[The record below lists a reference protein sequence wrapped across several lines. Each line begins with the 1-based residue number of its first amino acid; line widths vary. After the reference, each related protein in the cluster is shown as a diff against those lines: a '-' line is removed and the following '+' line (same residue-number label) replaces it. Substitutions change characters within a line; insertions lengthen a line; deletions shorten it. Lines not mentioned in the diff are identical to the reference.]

1 MVMTIATN
9 CSNTRSCI
17 SFWERFGDPPRIMLR
32 RTSSSPRAT
41 APPAMGR
48 MIVLRNEAI
57 AVHNTAQ
64 DRPPSPA
71 SGPAKVPRS
80 GFLSNNIRR
89 LAWHPPSAFSAPAR
103 CNVRQRRYFYL
114 VVMDA
119 FYAFLADDGWAIAS
133 HIALSTLMALFPFL
147 IVLASLAGFFGSKE
161 LADQAVG
168 LLLQIW
174 PKQVADSLSGEIHD
188 VLTTSRGD
196 ILTIGAMLAVYFAS
210 NGVEALRVALNR
222 AYSVVEPRRWYWL
235 RLESIGYTL
244 VAAIT
249 ALAMA
254 FLIVLGP
261 LIIEAARRNIPL
273 IVETTEKLL
282 SVSRYGV
289 TITALIIALSI
300 LHAWL
305 PAGRRGFL
313 QILPGI
319 VFTFVASLVSGLVF
333 GQYLARFANNYV
345 TMYAGLASVIIA
357 LVFLYFI
364 AAIFVY
370 GGELNAAII
379 KSRLPHGV
387 SLQAAQSL
395 KPLDSQA

>member
-1 MVMTIATN
+1 M
-9 CSNTRSCI
+9 RQL
-17 SFWERFGDPPRIMLR
+17 SFLY
-32 RTSSSPRAT
+32 
-41 APPAMGR
+41 
-48 MIVLRNEAI
+48 
-57 AVHNTAQ
+57 H
-64 DRPPSPA
+64 
-71 SGPAKVPRS
+71 
-80 GFLSNNIRR
+80 
-89 LAWHPPSAFSAPAR
+89 
-103 CNVRQRRYFYL
+103 

-119 FYAFLADDGWAIAS
+119 FYTFLADDGWAIAS

-147 IVLASLAGFFGSKE
+147 IVLTSLAGFFGSKE
-161 LADQAVG
+161 LADQAVE

-196 ILTIGAMLAVYFAS
+196 ILTIGAVLAVYFAS

-222 AYSVVEPRRWYWL
+222 AYSVIEPRRWYWL

-244 VAAIT
+244 IAAVT
-249 ALAMA
+249 ALALA

-261 LIIEAARRNIPL
+261 LFIEAARRHIPL
-273 IVETTEKLL
+273 TVESNEQLLNIVRYSTTIAAMIVALL
-282 SVSRYGV
+282 V
-289 TITALIIALSI
+289 

-319 VFTFVASLVSGLVF
+319 IFTLAASLLSGVVF

-395 KPLDSQA
+395 APLDSQA

>member
-1 MVMTIATN
+1 M
-9 CSNTRSCI
+9 RSVFHVC
-17 SFWERFGDPPRIMLR
+17 L
-32 RTSSSPRAT
+32 
-41 APPAMGR
+41 
-48 MIVLRNEAI
+48 
-57 AVHNTAQ
+57 
-64 DRPPSPA
+64 
-71 SGPAKVPRS
+71 
-80 GFLSNNIRR
+80 
-89 LAWHPPSAFSAPAR
+89 
-103 CNVRQRRYFYL
+103 
-114 VVMDA
+114 DA
-119 FYAFLADDGWAIAS
+119 FYTFLADDGWAIAS
-133 HIALSTLMALFPFL
+133 HIALSTLMAMFPFL
-147 IVLASLAGFFGSKE
+147 IVLTSLAGFFGSKE
-161 LADQAVG
+161 LADQAAD
-168 LLLQIW
+168 LLLQTW
-174 PKQVADSLSGEIHD
+174 PRQVADALAGEVHD
-188 VLTTSRGD
+188 VLTTTRTGV
-196 ILTIGAMLAVYFAS
+196 LTIGAVLAVYFAS

-222 AYSVVEPRRWYWL
+222 AYAVIEPRRWYWL

-244 VAAIT
+244 VAAFT

-254 FLIVLGP
+254 LLIVLGP
-261 LIIEAARRNIPL
+261 LIIEAVRRHIPL
-273 IVETTEKLL
+273 VIESNEQFLNVARYSITTA
-282 SVSRYGV
+282 
-289 TITALIIALSI
+289 ALVVALFI

-319 VFTFVASLVSGLVF
+319 IFTFVASLVSGIVF

-395 KPLDSQA
+395 EPLDSQA

>member
-1 MVMTIATN
+1 MVAWPPVKVG
-9 CSNTRSCI
+9 RS
-17 SFWERFGDPPRIMLR
+17 E
-32 RTSSSPRAT
+32 
-41 APPAMGR
+41 
-48 MIVLRNEAI
+48 V
-57 AVHNTAQ
+57 AV
-64 DRPPSPA
+64 
-71 SGPAKVPRS
+71 K
-80 GFLSNNIRR
+80 L
-89 LAWHPPSAFSAPAR
+89 
-103 CNVRQRRYFYL
+103 VRYIYH
-114 VVMDA
+114 VVEDA
-119 FYAFLADDGWAIAS
+119 FYTFLADDGWAIAS

-147 IVLASLAGFFGSKE
+147 IVLTSLAGFFGSKE
-161 LADQAVG
+161 LADQAAG
-168 LLLQIW
+168 LLLQVW
-174 PKQVADSLSGEIHD
+174 PKQVADALSGEIHD
-188 VLTTSRGD
+188 VLTTTRGD
-196 ILTIGAMLAVYFAS
+196 VLTIGAVLAVYFAS

-222 AYSVVEPRRWYWL
+222 AYAVIEPRRWYWL

-244 VAAIT
+244 VAAFT
-249 ALAMA
+249 SLAMA

-261 LIIEAARRNIPL
+261 LIIEAVRRHLPL
-273 IVETTEKLL
+273 VVESNEQFLNF
-282 SVSRYGV
+282 SRYGI
-289 TITALIIALSI
+289 TIVALVVALII

-319 VFTFVASLVSGLVF
+319 IFTMGASLISGIVF
-333 GQYLARFANNYV
+333 GQYLTRFANNYV

-395 KPLDSQA
+395 EPLDSQA

>member
-1 MVMTIATN
+1 M
-9 CSNTRSCI
+9 
-17 SFWERFGDPPRIMLR
+17 
-32 RTSSSPRAT
+32 SS
-41 APPAMGR
+41 G
-48 MIVLRNEAI
+48 L
-57 AVHNTAQ
+57 
-64 DRPPSPA
+64 
-71 SGPAKVPRS
+71 GPAVKP
-80 GFLSNNIRR
+80 IR
-89 LAWHPPSAFSAPAR
+89 AI
-103 CNVRQRRYFYL
+103 YI

-119 FYAFLADDGWAIAS
+119 FYTFLADDGWAIAS

-147 IVLASLAGFFGSKE
+147 IVLTSLAGFFGSKE
-161 LADQAVG
+161 LADQAAS
-168 LLLQIW
+168 LMLQVW
-174 PKQVADSLSGEIHD
+174 PTQVADALSGEIHD
-188 VLTTSRGD
+188 VLTTTRTGV
-196 ILTIGAMLAVYFAS
+196 LTIGAVLSVYFAS

-222 AYSVVEPRRWYWL
+222 AYAVVEMRRWYWL

-244 VAAIT
+244 VAAVT

-261 LIIEAARRNIPL
+261 LFIEAARRHIPL
-273 IVETTEKLL
+273 VVESNESILTWL
-282 SVSRYGV
+282 RYGITV
-289 TITALIIALSI
+289 TALVVALLI

-319 VFTFVASLVSGLVF
+319 IFTIVASLISGIVF

-395 KPLDSQA
+395 KPAETQA

>member
-1 MVMTIATN
+1 
-9 CSNTRSCI
+9 
-17 SFWERFGDPPRIMLR
+17 
-32 RTSSSPRAT
+32 
-41 APPAMGR
+41 
-48 MIVLRNEAI
+48 
-57 AVHNTAQ
+57 
-64 DRPPSPA
+64 
-71 SGPAKVPRS
+71 
-80 GFLSNNIRR
+80 
-89 LAWHPPSAFSAPAR
+89 
-103 CNVRQRRYFYL
+103 VRQLRDVYL
-114 VVMDA
+114 IVMDA
-119 FYAFLADDGWAIAS
+119 FYTFLADDGWAIAS

-147 IVLASLAGFFGSKE
+147 IVLTSLAGFFGSKE

-168 LLLQIW
+168 LLLQVW

-188 VLTTSRGD
+188 VLTTTRGD
-196 ILTIGAMLAVYFAS
+196 ILTIGAVLAVYFAS

-222 AYSVVEPRRWYWL
+222 AYSVVELRRWYWL

-249 ALAMA
+249 SLAMA

-261 LIIEAARRNIPL
+261 LIIEGVRRHIPL
-273 IVETTEKLL
+273 TVANNENFLNL
-282 SVSRYGV
+282 ARYGI
-289 TITALIIALSI
+289 TITALVIALFI

-305 PAGRRGFL
+305 PSGRRGFL

-319 VFTFVASLVSGLVF
+319 IFTMGASLISGIVF

-387 SLQAAQSL
+387 TLQAAQSL
-395 KPLDSQA
+395 KPVETQA

>member
-1 MVMTIATN
+1 M
-9 CSNTRSCI
+9 R
-17 SFWERFGDPPRIMLR
+17 
-32 RTSSSPRAT
+32 
-41 APPAMGR
+41 
-48 MIVLRNEAI
+48 
-57 AVHNTAQ
+57 Q
-64 DRPPSPA
+64 
-71 SGPAKVPRS
+71 
-80 GFLSNNIRR
+80 IRYIFHVG
-89 LAWHPPSAFSAPAR
+89 L
-103 CNVRQRRYFYL
+103 
-114 VVMDA
+114 DA
-119 FYAFLADDGWAIAS
+119 FYTFLADDGWAIAS

-147 IVLASLAGFFGSKE
+147 IVLTSLAGFFGSKE
-161 LADQAVG
+161 LADQAAS
-168 LLLQIW
+168 LLLQVW
-174 PKQVADSLSGEIHD
+174 PRQVANSLSGEIHD
-188 VLTTSRGD
+188 VLTTTRGD
-196 ILTIGAMLAVYFAS
+196 VLTIGAVLAVYFAS

-222 AYSVVEPRRWYWL
+222 AYSVIEPRRWYWL

-244 VAAIT
+244 VAAFT

-261 LIIEAARRNIPL
+261 LILEATRRHIPL
-273 IVETTEKLL
+273 IVDSNENLL
-282 SVSRYGV
+282 NIARYSI
-289 TITALIIALSI
+289 TILALVVALFV

-305 PAGRRGFL
+305 PAGRRGFS

-319 VFTFVASLVSGLVF
+319 IFTLLASMISGTLF

-357 LVFLYFI
+357 LVFLYFL

-395 KPLDSQA
+395 KPSETQA

>member
-1 MVMTIATN
+1 
-9 CSNTRSCI
+9 
-17 SFWERFGDPPRIMLR
+17 
-32 RTSSSPRAT
+32 
-41 APPAMGR
+41 
-48 MIVLRNEAI
+48 
-57 AVHNTAQ
+57 
-64 DRPPSPA
+64 
-71 SGPAKVPRS
+71 
-80 GFLSNNIRR
+80 
-89 LAWHPPSAFSAPAR
+89 
-103 CNVRQRRYFYL
+103 VRQVKYVYH
-114 VVMDA
+114 VVMEA
-119 FYAFLADDGWAIAS
+119 FYEFLADDGWAIAS

-147 IVLASLAGFFGSKE
+147 IVLTSLAGFFGSKE

-168 LLLQIW
+168 LLLEVW

-188 VLTTSRGD
+188 VLTTTRGD
-196 ILTIGAMLAVYFAS
+196 ILTIGAVLAVYFAS

-222 AYSVVEPRRWYWL
+222 AYSVIEPRRWYWL
-235 RLESIGYTL
+235 RLEPIGYTL

-261 LIIEAARRNIPL
+261 LMLEAARRHIPFF
-273 IVETTEKLL
+273 VETNEHFLNVT
-282 SVSRYGV
+282 RY
-289 TITALIIALSI
+289 TITISALIIALLI

-319 VFTFVASLVSGLVF
+319 IFTMVASLVSGIVF

-364 AAIFVY
+364 ATIFVY

-379 KSRLPHGV
+379 KSRLPRGV

-395 KPLDSQA
+395 AHAETQA

>member
-1 MVMTIATN
+1 
-9 CSNTRSCI
+9 
-17 SFWERFGDPPRIMLR
+17 
-32 RTSSSPRAT
+32 
-41 APPAMGR
+41 
-48 MIVLRNEAI
+48 
-57 AVHNTAQ
+57 
-64 DRPPSPA
+64 
-71 SGPAKVPRS
+71 
-80 GFLSNNIRR
+80 
-89 LAWHPPSAFSAPAR
+89 
-103 CNVRQRRYFYL
+103 VRQLRYVFHVCL
-114 VVMDA
+114 DA
-119 FYAFLADDGWAIAS
+119 FYTFLADDGWAIAS
-133 HIALSTLMALFPFL
+133 HIALSTLMAMFPFL
-147 IVLASLAGFFGSKE
+147 IVLASLAGFFGSKD
-161 LADQAVG
+161 LADQAAD
-168 LLLQIW
+168 LMLQTW
-174 PKQVADSLSGEIHD
+174 PTQVADALAGEVHD
-188 VLTTSRGD
+188 VMTTTRTGV
-196 ILTIGAMLAVYFAS
+196 LTIGAVLAVYFAS

-222 AYSVVEPRRWYWL
+222 AYAVVEPRRWYWL

-244 VAAIT
+244 VAAFT

-254 FLIVLGP
+254 LLIVLGP
-261 LIIEAARRNIPL
+261 LIIEAVRRHIPL
-273 IVETTEKLL
+273 VVESNEQFLN
-282 SVSRYGV
+282 VARYG
-289 TITALIIALSI
+289 ITTSALVVALFI

-319 VFTFVASLVSGLVF
+319 VFTFAASLVSGIVF

-395 KPLDSQA
+395 KHAETQA

>member
-1 MVMTIATN
+1 VKAIRTIY
-9 CSNTRSCI
+9 
-17 SFWERFGDPPRIMLR
+17 
-32 RTSSSPRAT
+32 
-41 APPAMGR
+41 
-48 MIVLRNEAI
+48 V
-57 AVHNTAQ
+57 
-64 DRPPSPA
+64 
-71 SGPAKVPRS
+71 
-80 GFLSNNIRR
+80 
-89 LAWHPPSAFSAPAR
+89 
-103 CNVRQRRYFYL
+103 

-119 FYAFLADDGWAIAS
+119 FYTFLADDGWAIAS

-147 IVLASLAGFFGSKE
+147 IVLTSLAGFFGSKE
-161 LADQAVG
+161 LADQAAS
-168 LLLQIW
+168 LMLQVW
-174 PKQVADSLSGEIHD
+174 PKQVADSISGEVHD
-188 VLTTSRGD
+188 VLTTTRTG
-196 ILTIGAMLAVYFAS
+196 LFTIGAVLSVYFAS

-222 AYSVVEPRRWYWL
+222 AYAVVEMRPWYFL
-235 RLESIGYTL
+235 RLESIAYTL
-244 VAAIT
+244 IAAFT

-261 LIIEAARRNIPL
+261 LLLETARQHVPFF
-273 IVETTEKLL
+273 VESNERFLFYA
-282 SVSRYGV
+282 RYGI
-289 TITALIIALSI
+289 TITALIVALLI

-319 VFTFVASLVSGLVF
+319 IFTMVASLISGIVF
-333 GQYLARFANNYV
+333 GQYLTRFASNYV

-395 KPLDSQA
+395 EPLDSQA

>member
-1 MVMTIATN
+1 M
-9 CSNTRSCI
+9 R
-17 SFWERFGDPPRIMLR
+17 L
-32 RTSSSPRAT
+32 
-41 APPAMGR
+41 
-48 MIVLRNEAI
+48 
-57 AVHNTAQ
+57 
-64 DRPPSPA
+64 
-71 SGPAKVPRS
+71 
-80 GFLSNNIRR
+80 IRYIF
-89 LAWHPPSAFSAPAR
+89 HVCF
-103 CNVRQRRYFYL
+103 
-114 VVMDA
+114 DA
-119 FYAFLADDGWAIAS
+119 FYTFLADDGWAIAS

-147 IVLASLAGFFGSKE
+147 IVLTSLAGFFGSKE
-161 LADQAVG
+161 LADQAAG
-168 LLLQIW
+168 LLLQVW
-174 PKQVADSLSGEIHD
+174 PRQVANSLSGEIHD
-188 VLTTSRGD
+188 VLTTTRGD
-196 ILTIGAMLAVYFAS
+196 ILTIGAVLAVYFAS

-222 AYSVVEPRRWYWL
+222 AYAVIEPRRWYWL

-244 VAAIT
+244 VAAFT
-249 ALAMA
+249 SLAMA

-261 LIIEAARRNIPL
+261 LMLEAARRHIPI
-273 IVETTEKLL
+273 IVETNENLL
-282 SVSRYGV
+282 NIARYSV
-289 TITALIIALSI
+289 TILALVVALFV

-319 VFTFVASLVSGLVF
+319 VFTLAASMISGTVF

-395 KPLDSQA
+395 RPSETQA

>member
-1 MVMTIATN
+1 M
-9 CSNTRSCI
+9 
-17 SFWERFGDPPRIMLR
+17 
-32 RTSSSPRAT
+32 
-41 APPAMGR
+41 
-48 MIVLRNEAI
+48 
-57 AVHNTAQ
+57 
-64 DRPPSPA
+64 
-71 SGPAKVPRS
+71 
-80 GFLSNNIRR
+80 GFLRHIYR
-89 LAWHPPSAFSAPAR
+89 
-103 CNVRQRRYFYL
+103 

-119 FYAFLADDGWAIAS
+119 FWLFLDDDGWAIAS

-147 IVLASLAGFFGSKE
+147 IVLTSLAGFFGSKE
-161 LADQAVG
+161 LADQAVQ
-168 LLLQIW
+168 LLLQTW
-174 PKQVADSLSGEIHD
+174 PQQVADSLSGQIHD
-188 VLTTSRGD
+188 VLTTTRGGL
-196 ILTIGAMLAVYFAS
+196 LTIGAVLAVYFAS

-222 AYSVVEPRRWYWL
+222 AYSVLEGRRWYWL

-244 VAAIT
+244 VAAFT
-249 ALAMA
+249 SLAMA

-261 LIIEAARRNIPL
+261 LIIEAVRRHIPL
-273 IVETTEKLL
+273 VVENNEQFLN
-282 SVSRYGV
+282 VSRYGI
-289 TITALIIALSI
+289 TIAALIVALFI

-319 VFTFVASLVSGLVF
+319 IFTMVASLISGVVF

-387 SLQAAQSL
+387 TLQAAQSL
-395 KPLDSQA
+395 EPAETQA